1 MRKLYIIGI
10 GAGNPEYLT
19 MQAIKALNLVDVF
32 FFMNKGD
39 AKEDL
44 VERAMRKRISSIS
57 ERRSASSTSPSIR
70 IASSKP
76 TIPYAT
82 RPSQTTRPALS
93 IGISNESSSTKN

>member
-19 MQAIKALNLVDVF
+19 MQAIKALNMVDVF

-44 VERAMRKRISSIS
+44 H
-57 ERRSASSTSPSIR
+57 

-76 TIPYAT
+76 TIPCAT
-82 RPSQTTRPALS
+82 RPSQTTRPALN